1 MSGET
6 TEKCRV
12 CLEHKPLSQ
21 MKKRPDRPNGV
32 DTLCK
37 PCRREKEYFKVH
49 GVERPK
55 DLHVVFKLIA
65 GVKHKRCPACS
76 EYKTYDNFTKSKV
89 NREGVASNCSS
100 CRSTLRKQLRIKN
113 GERIRQVSRAW
124 VKNNYK
130 KHKLADK
137 LRGEKYRRTNKFKM
151 TRERFK
157 ENNPYKVEIQRQ
169 RAILASKL
177 AVVNVNERYVR
188 SALGARSPIKGSEF
202 PQELVKTY
210 QELMKLRRFLKENVS

>member
-1 MSGET
+1 MGGET

-21 MKKRPDRPNGV
+21 MKKRADRPNGV

-37 PCRREKEYFKVH
+37 PCRREKEYFKIH

-55 DLHVVFKLIA
+55 DLLVVFKLIA
-65 GVKHKRCPACS
+65 GVKHKRCPTCS
-76 EYKTYDNFTKSKV
+76 EYKTYDNFNKAKAMP
-89 NREGVASNCSS
+89 EGVDANCIS
-100 CRSTLRKQLRIKN
+100 CRSTLRKQGRIKN
-113 GERIRQVSRAW
+113 GERIRQSSRAW
-124 VKNNYK
+124 VRNNYE

-137 LRGEKYRRTNKFKM
+137 LRGEKYRCTDKFKT

-157 ENNPYKVEIQRQ
+157 ENNPDKVESRKQKNR
-169 RAILASKL
+169 LTSKL
-177 AVVNVNERYVR
+177 AVVNINERYVR
-188 SALGARSPIKGSEF
+188 SNLGARSLIKGSEF

>member
-1 MSGET
+1 MSRET

-55 DLHVVFKLIA
+55 DLHVAFKLIA

-100 CRSTLRKQLRIKN
+100 CRSTLRKQQRIKN
-113 GERIRQVSRAW
+113 GECIRQVSRAW

-137 LRGEKYRRTNKFKM
+137 LRGEKYRCTNKFKI
-151 TRERFK
+151 TKERFK
-157 ENNPYKVEIQRQ
+157 ENNPDKVELRKQKNR
-169 RAILASKL
+169 LTSKL
-177 AVVNVNERYVR
+177 AVVNINEWYVR
-188 SALGARSPIKGSEF
+188 CNLGARSSLKGSEF
-202 PQELVKTY
+202 PQELVKAH
-210 QELMKLRRFLKENVS
+210 QELMKLRRVIKENKI